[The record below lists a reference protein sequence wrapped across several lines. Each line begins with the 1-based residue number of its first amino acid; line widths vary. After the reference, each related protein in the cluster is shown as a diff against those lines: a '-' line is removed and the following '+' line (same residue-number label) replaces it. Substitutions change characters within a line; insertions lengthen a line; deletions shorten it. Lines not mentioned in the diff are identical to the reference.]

1 MSNYDEMLK
10 RIKLYRQK
18 TGLFQEQIGEKLG
31 LSQESYSYMENG
43 ETKIS
48 YEAMLLLENMG
59 LSVDYLVSGNEYG
72 NKNDELQDSLDNF
85 ENSDEKE
92 FVLKLVAEL
101 TLIHIRRNKC
111 EEGMF
116 SPVRLLSDTIKHWDD
131 FSMVRIVREE
141 AEYSQ
146 YVMADK
152 LGISVKKY
160 RELER
165 ENRFPDGEILM
176 QLYEI
181 SGYEPSLFLG
191 TSGRKQVIVGRVWK
205 LLDGKDKE
213 KILDFIEYMKSMFR

>member
-85 ENSDEKE
+85 ENSEEKE

-191 TSGRKQVIVGRVWK
+191 TPGRKQVIVGRVWK

-213 KILDFIEYMKSMFR
+213 KIMDFIEYMKSMFR